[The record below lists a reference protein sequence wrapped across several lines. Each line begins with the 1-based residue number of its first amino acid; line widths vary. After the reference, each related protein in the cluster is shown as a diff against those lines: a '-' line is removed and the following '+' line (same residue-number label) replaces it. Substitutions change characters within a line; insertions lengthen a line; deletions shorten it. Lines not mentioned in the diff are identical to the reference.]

1 MGIVYVLTNEAMP
14 GLVKISIT
22 DDADLRAGMGPLFSA
37 GVFEV
42 VYACRVENALEVERS
57 LHVAFETQRIDATRE
72 FFRIDPGQAVAIL
85 RLLDRPEVT
94 EELASEAPAEQL
106 PLGCDDSG
114 TSYVLNLA
122 TGGIDTLASPVG
134 PSSVG
139 PCSVPSPT
147 AADAHRPPMHT
158 PIEPIAQITPDRLA
172 EILHAGGYEVERDAD
187 GEVVART
194 AIGRVLVLADS
205 RDAMVH
211 FVGTFVFRDDVTPR
225 ARLVLANRLNARGL
239 VAKYYVR
246 RQSDLAVE
254 CNIVCATG
262 LAPAQLLATLR
273 LFATQVE
280 QMMTLTRA
288 RRLFA

>member
-14 GLVKISIT
+14 GLVKIGMT
-22 DDADLRAGMGPLFSA
+22 DDAASSTGMGPLCSA
-37 GVFEV
+37 AVPLPFAV
-42 VYACRVENALEVERS
+42 AYACRVENAHEVERS
-57 LHVAFETQRIDATRE
+57 LHVAFEPQRIDATRE
-72 FFRIDPGQAVAIL
+72 YFRIDPGQAVAIL
-85 RLLDRPEVT
+85 RLLDRPDVT

-106 PLGCDDSG
+106 ELGSDESG

-122 TGGIDTLASPVG
+122 TGGIDALASPVG
-134 PSSVG
+134 PSF
-139 PCSVPSPT
+139 VPSPT
-147 AADAHRPPMHT
+147 AAAAHRSPMHT
-158 PIEPIAQITPDRLA
+158 PIEPIAQLTPDRLA

-211 FVGTFVFRDDVTPR
+211 FVGTFAFRDEVTLR
-225 ARLVLANRLNARGL
+225 ARLLLANRLNAKGL
-239 VAKYYVR
+239 VARYYVR

-262 LAPAQLLATLR
+262 LDPAQLLATLR
-273 LFATQVE
+273 LFTTHVE
-280 QMMTLTRA
+280 RMFRSVWK
-288 RRLFA
+288 RRYFA